1 MLTGG
6 GGEGG
11 ERQNYGSASFVQC
24 RSTICHLFQFPHLQ
38 FLMGAGVSTPV
49 PEPPA
54 ASCPVDHK
62 AREVWMQ
69 QNGNAPHPPS
79 AASAPEQQSSMK
91 QRPLSS
97 DREVSTI
104 PRAGDP
110 GAAQACPQGYTK
122 SSSPYD
128 APSPTAASH
137 GNPSNSESETGR
149 DEATGNWIYP
159 SEKQFF
165 EALMRKGNSPAS
177 TSSASELATSV
188 ASIIPIHNAVN
199 ERAWK
204 QILDWEKKAPS
215 SDPGSQKCGGPKL
228 YSFRGLGVEP
238 QFLSPRAR
246 INGWLGYQHPFDR
259 HDWIVERCDGGH
271 VEYVIDF
278 YQGKKTSGSGSQ
290 PGLTGN
296 AGPGKLSFYLDV
308 RPKLNSYEGWRMR
321 FNQFAG
327 LW

>member
-1 MLTGG
+1 
-6 GGEGG
+6 
-11 ERQNYGSASFVQC
+11 
-24 RSTICHLFQFPHLQ
+24 
-38 FLMGAGVSTPV
+38 MGAGASTPSA
-49 PEPPA
+49 PAEPQA
-54 ASCPVDHK
+54 ATCPVDHK
-62 AREVWMQ
+62 AREVWLQ
-69 QNGNAPHPPS
+69 QHGNSPHPSTP
-79 AASAPEQQSSMK
+79 ASTPEQGQQPPAK
-91 QRPLSS
+91 LQRPLSS

-110 GAAQACPQGYTK
+110 TAGKTCPEGGKQ
-122 SSSPYD
+122 
-128 APSPTAASH
+128 APSAYASESAASH
-137 GNPSNSESETGR
+137 GCPSNAESETGR

-165 EALMRKGNSPAS
+165 EALMRKGNTPNS
-177 TSSASELATSV
+177 TSTASELATSV

-199 ERAWK
+199 ERAWQ
-204 QILDWEKKAPS
+204 QILEWERKAPAA
-215 SDPGSQKCGGPKL
+215 DPGSKSCGGPKL

-246 INGWLGYQHPFDR
+246 MNGWLGYQRPFDR
-259 HDWIVERCDGGH
+259 HDWVVERCGGEQ

-278 YQGKKTSGSGSQ
+278 YQGKTSGTAGQ

-321 FNQFAG
+321 FYRFTG
-327 LW
+327 L

>member
-1 MLTGG
+1 MAKAV
-6 GGEGG
+6 
-11 ERQNYGSASFVQC
+11 RAKFIHQR
-24 RSTICHLFQFPHLQ
+24 RSTICHLPNFEPPH
-38 FLMGAGVSTPV
+38 FLMGAGASTPAA
-49 PEPPA
+49 EPPA

-62 AREVWMQ
+62 TREVWLQ
-69 QNGNAPHPPS
+69 QHGNKPHPPG
-79 AASAPEQQSSMK
+79 AAPEPESASLK
-91 QRPLSS
+91 QRPLST
-97 DREVSTI
+97 DREISTI

-110 GAAQACPQGYTK
+110 GATNACPEGQK
-122 SSSPYD
+122 A
-128 APSPTAASH
+128 APSPYESSATAASH
-137 GNPSNSESETGR
+137 AAPSNAESETGR

-165 EALMRKGNSPAS
+165 EALMRKGNTPSS

-246 INGWLGYQHPFDR
+246 INGWLGYQRPFDR
-259 HDWIVERCDGGH
+259 HDWVVERCGGEQ

-278 YQGKKTSGSGSQ
+278 YQGKTSGGGGS
-290 PGLTGN
+290 PSGLTGS

-321 FNQFAG
+321 FNRFTG
-327 LW
+327 L